1 MAERAK
7 NDPST
12 KQDADTK
19 LHTRWWIDQGKPR
32 EQASRPAAAEPA
44 VGASF
49 YTVAKGYSQDVARSR
64 LTDLNLKLFQEGNP
78 PPDGWG
84 YMQMTPDRFP
94 AKRLEQIQHAISLP
108 PGVRAVA
115 VDSGVSLRVILT
127 GEPPGE
133 RLIELRFGEDS
144 SFDAWVRGEWV
155 GEAMFDRLP
164 TALRAAGRFVT
175 TYMSEYQLEPS

>member
-1 MAERAK
+1 MNERAK
-7 NDPST
+7 SDPSP
-12 KQDADTK
+12 KQDADSK
-19 LHTRWWIDQGKPR
+19 LHTRWWIDQGKPT
-32 EQASRPAAAEPA
+32 EQAPRSAGAEPA

-64 LTDLNLKLFQEGNP
+64 LTDLNLKLFQEGDP
-78 PPDGWG
+78 GPDGWG
-84 YMQMTPDRFP
+84 YLQMTPDRYP
-94 AKRLEQIQHAISLP
+94 AKKLEQIQRALSLP
-108 PGVRAVA
+108 AGVRAVA

-133 RLIELRFGEDS
+133 RLIELRFGEES

-155 GEAMFDRLP
+155 GEALFNRLP
-164 TALRAAGRFVT
+164 AALKAAGRFVS